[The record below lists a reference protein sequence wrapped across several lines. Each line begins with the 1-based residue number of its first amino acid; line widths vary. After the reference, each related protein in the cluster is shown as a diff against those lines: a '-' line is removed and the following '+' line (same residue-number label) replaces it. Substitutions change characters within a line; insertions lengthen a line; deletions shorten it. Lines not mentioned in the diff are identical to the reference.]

1 MSQAQEPVTIV
12 DRATG
17 TPVAAILHKEL
28 AELEIIDAEIAWSPE
43 RLQKLRELRKNRMPL
58 NSIPQHVHWNWAV
71 KAMRTSG
78 VLAYQSFGIEVAG
91 KMQGL
96 MIVGLGLVGK
106 DARLDPDKGKPLV
119 YVDFIETAPWNSKE
133 FTNSPLY
140 KGVGVRLMQAAARLS
155 IDESFAGRVG
165 LHTLPQSAGF
175 YANACEMT
183 SCGVDSTNLEYL
195 ELTAAKAAVLINK

>member
-1 MSQAQEPVTIV
+1 MSQAQEPVAIV

-17 TPVAAILHKEL
+17 NPVAAILHKEL
-28 AELEIIDAEIAWSPE
+28 DELEIIDAEIAWSPE
-43 RLQKLRELRKNRMPL
+43 RLQKLRELRKNKVPASNL
-58 NSIPQHVHWNWAV
+58 PQHVHWNWAL
-71 KAMRTSG
+71 KAVHTSG
-78 VLAYQSFGIEVAG
+78 MLAYRSFGIEAAG

-96 MIVGLGLVGK
+96 MIVGLGLIGK

-119 YVDFIETAPWNSKE
+119 YVDFIETAPWNAKE
-133 FTNSPLY
+133 FTSSPIY
-140 KGVGVRLMQAAARLS
+140 KGVGVRLIQAATRLS

-183 SCGVDSTNLEYL
+183 SLGLDSNNLEYL
-195 ELTAAKAAVLINK
+195 ELTGAKAAVLIKK

>member
-1 MSQAQEPVTIV
+1 MSQAQEAVAIL

-43 RLQKLRELRKNRMPL
+43 RLLKLRELRKNRAPL

-71 KAMRTSG
+71 KALQTAG
-78 VLAYQSFGIEVAG
+78 LLAYRSFGIEYDG
-91 KMQGL
+91 RMQGL
-96 MIVGLGLVGK
+96 MIVCLTGK
-106 DARLDPDKGKPLV
+106 NARLDPDKGKPLV
-119 YVDFIETAPWNSKE
+119 YVDFIETAPWNAKE

-140 KGVGVRLMQAAARLS
+140 KGVGVRLIQAASRLS

-165 LHTLPQSAGF
+165 LHTLPQAAGF

-183 SCGVDSTNLEYL
+183 SLGMDSNNLEYL
-195 ELTAAKAAVLINK
+195 ELPAAKATVFINK